1 MWTII
6 FKAFVSSIEVHL
18 GFREMRNKNLMQ
30 EKEENTQQST
40 EKEDYNNRTVTYLSR
55 RNHSHFQVQ
64 NHFAQPAV

>member
-1 MWTII
+1 
-6 FKAFVSSIEVHL
+6 
-18 GFREMRNKNLMQ
+18 MRNKNLIQ
-30 EKEENTQQST
+30 EKEENAQEST